1 MSLIIRGIWL
11 PVTVRHLWLSCGHQ
25 QGRTWITNSRFRTIS
40 CQQFP
45 KHHKLASVQINIFS
59 VCPPPDDCLS
69 EWVIVIDDKNPYPGR
84 VLEVHEGELF
94 VDCLHAVGKPF
105 SNTSFWPC
113 LYRDLCWYEYD
124 KLVTVIPKA
133 VLKTGSAKHFAVDA
147 QIWEAAMKKSLSQT
161 DFSQV
166 LQSLWN
172 WLMRERERG
181 VHKEFISMVVWF

>member
-1 MSLIIRGIWL
+1 MPRTEVCSERQANPLPHVSDDQRNLTASDSQAPLIIMWTSTRSDRNNKLSIPNHFVPAVPKTPQTGIG
-11 PVTVRHLWLSCGHQ
+11 SD
-25 QGRTWITNSRFRTIS
+25 
-40 CQQFP
+40 
-45 KHHKLASVQINIFS
+45 KHIFS
-59 VCPPPDDCLS
+59 LPPPDDCLS
-69 EWVIVIDDKNPYPGR
+69 EWVIVIYDKNPYPGR

-105 SNTSFWPC
+105 SNTLFWPC
-113 LYRDLCWYEYD
+113 LCRDLCWYEYD

-166 LQSLWN
+166 LQSL
-172 WLMRERERG
+172 
-181 VHKEFISMVVWF
+181 